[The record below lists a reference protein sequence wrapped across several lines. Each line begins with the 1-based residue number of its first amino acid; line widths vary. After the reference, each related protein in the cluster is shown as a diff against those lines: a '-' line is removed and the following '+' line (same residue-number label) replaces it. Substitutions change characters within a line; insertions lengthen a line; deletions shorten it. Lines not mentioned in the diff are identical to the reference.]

1 MKPRWAVLLALIL
14 SEAIFAPAA
23 NREMIELQRDVA
35 QLQQQITT
43 LQTTFDQRLVNMQV
57 ILQQALEATNKT
69 NAAMAN
75 IEKTV
80 GDQIRAQSK
89 QVVAP
94 VATVG
99 AKVDAM
105 SGDMQALTEAVKDL
119 TARMGKIQQQLVD
132 VQTAVRTMAAPA
144 PAPPPAISQGPAA
157 APILGATA
165 VASAAPNAS
174 GVPPMRA
181 EVLWQSAMR
190 DMKSAKPDL
199 ALAEFQD
206 YLKFYGTTDLA
217 PSAQF
222 NIGQIHYSQGN
233 LPVAIQ
239 DFDAVIERY
248 PVNSRT
254 PDAYFM
260 KGKSL
265 VQSGQRDKGVQ
276 EFQALIDKFPR
287 SDLAASAKGQLKA
300 LGLNPPARPVRRR

>member
-14 SEAIFAPAA
+14 SEAVHVPAA

-57 ILQQALEATNKT
+57 ILQQTLDATNKT

-94 VATVG
+94 VAAVG
-99 AKVDAM
+99 AKVDTM

-157 APILGATA
+157 APTPSAITTA
-165 VASAAPNAS
+165 PTTAS

-181 EVLWQSAMR
+181 EVLWQSSMR
-190 DMKSAKPDL
+190 DMKSGKPDL

-265 VQSGQRDKGVQ
+265 VQSGHRDKGVQ

>member
-1 MKPRWAVLLALIL
+1 
-14 SEAIFAPAA
+14 
-23 NREMIELQRDVA
+23 MIELQRDVA

-43 LQTTFDQRLVNMQV
+43 LQTSFDQRLVNMQV
-57 ILQQALEATNKT
+57 ILQQALDATNKT

-80 GDQIRAQSK
+80 GDQMRAQSK

-144 PAPPPAISQGPAA
+144 PPPAPAISQGPAA
-157 APILGATA
+157 NPPP
-165 VASAAPNAS
+165 VAAPV
-174 GVPPMRA
+174 VPQVRA

-190 DMKSAKPDL
+190 DMKSGKPDL

-217 PSAQF
+217 PGAQF
-222 NIGQIHYSQGN
+222 NIGQIHYAQGN

-276 EFQALIDKFPR
+276 EFQALIEKFPR

-300 LGLNPPARPVRRR
+300 LGLGAPARPTRRR

>member
-1 MKPRWAVLLALIL
+1 MKARWVVLPALIL
-14 SEAIFAPAA
+14 AQALVAPAA
-23 NREMIELQRDVA
+23 NRDMIELQRDVA

-57 ILQQALEATNKT
+57 ILQQTLDATNKT
-69 NAAMAN
+69 NAAVAN
-75 IEKTV
+75 IERTV

-119 TARMGKIQQQLVD
+119 AARMGKIQQQLVD

-144 PAPPPAISQGPAA
+144 PAPPPLVSQGTTV
-157 APILGATA
+157 APSN
-165 VASAAPNAS
+165 VPE
-174 GVPPMRA
+174 PPMRA
-181 EVLWQSAMR
+181 EVLWQNAMR
-190 DMKSAKPDL
+190 DMKSGKPDL

-233 LPVAIQ
+233 LPVAVQ
-239 DFDAVIERY
+239 DFDGVIERY

-265 VQSGQRDKGVQ
+265 VQSGQRDKGVK
-276 EFQALIDKFPR
+276 EFQALVDKFPR

-300 LGLNPPARPVRRR
+300 LGLGAPKRPARRK